1 LTGKRYKFVRERVDD
16 MTLPG
21 YDPDDLDTELE
32 AALSEGD
39 LNTYLDPDERAR
51 YEEGESIV
59 DLLSAEEISEI
70 LGLDEAGRST
80 E

>member
-1 LTGKRYKFVRERVDD
+1 

-21 YDPDDLDTELE
+21 YDLDDLDTELE

-51 YEEGESIV
+51 YEDGESIV
-59 DLLSAEEISEI
+59 ELLSAAEISEI
-70 LGLDEAGRST
+70 LGLDPADRADQ
-80 E
+80 